1 MIHEKVR
8 ITSLDEEK
16 VKIGFTALH
25 GYNSLSLHT
34 GLGVYSFET
43 VASVSRRASFL
54 EEDKWDYLIIVV
66 KVSK

>member
-25 GYNSLSLHT
+25 GYNSSSLHT

-54 EEDKWDYLIIVV
+54 EKDK
-66 KVSK
+66 